1 MASPRS
7 FETRHPVAFALSS
20 TLGWLVLALVFTG
33 VASLVLGAP
42 YGGAATLTAGR
53 LAAAACTLLLI
64 WRLGWLG
71 ASGVTRVGRGR
82 IWLLAVAGLVYI
94 AGASLYWF
102 YGGLAFDGSRL
113 LQQPEAR
120 AAVLAQLGAGLS
132 EELLFRGLV
141 LCGLARAWGQTRR
154 GIIKAV
160 LVTSLIFAVLHLTQ
174 IASAGLSPSGALPLA
189 LQTCVIA
196 VWWGALVV
204 AGGSIWPAVLL
215 HSVGNAVVAVRGLDA
230 ALVRS
235 DAAAYAGLLCFSLPL
250 GALAIALLRKAAP
263 SGHAGR

>member
-1 MASPRS
+1 MASLRS
-7 FETRHPVAFALSS
+7 FETHHPVAFALSL
-20 TLGWLVLALVFTG
+20 TLGWVVLVLVFIG
-33 VASLVLGAP
+33 VAARALRAP
-42 YGGAATLTAGR
+42 YGGAATTAVSR

-71 ASGVTRVGRGR
+71 ASGVTRLGRGR
-82 IWLLAVAGLVYI
+82 IWLLAVAGMVYL
-94 AGASLYWF
+94 AGASVYWF
-102 YGGLAFDGSRL
+102 YGNLAFDVSRL
-113 LQQPEAR
+113 LQPPVAR
-120 AAVLAQLGAGLS
+120 AAVLAQLAVGLS

-141 LCGLARAWGQTRR
+141 LCALVRVWGETRR

-174 IASAGLSPSGALPLA
+174 VASGGLSPSGALLLT

-204 AGGSIWPAVLL
+204 AGGSIWPAVML

-230 ALVRS
+230 SLVEPEVV
-235 DAAAYAGLLCFSLPL
+235 AYAGILCFSLPL
-250 GALAIALLRKAAP
+250 GALAIALLRRAAP
-263 SGHAGR
+263 SGNVGR